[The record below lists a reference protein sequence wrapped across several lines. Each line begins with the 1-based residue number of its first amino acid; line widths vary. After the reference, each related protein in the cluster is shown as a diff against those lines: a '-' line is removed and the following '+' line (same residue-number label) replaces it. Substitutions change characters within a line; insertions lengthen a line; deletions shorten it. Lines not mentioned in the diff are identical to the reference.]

1 MKILLVEDDR
11 ELSNVITKALS
22 IDEYNV
28 DNAYDGIEALDF
40 LEISKYDLVIM
51 DIMMPR
57 LNGYETLKEIRRRK
71 NNIPVMMLT
80 AKSLVDDKV
89 LSLDAGAD
97 DYLTKPFQLKEL
109 LARIRALL
117 RRKGTTLQDYEYNDI
132 SLDQNTYEVK
142 CNGKSV
148 RLTSKEYQLL
158 ELFIR
163 NPKNYFSAD
172 DILLR
177 VWEYDSEVDVSVIW
191 VFISQIRKH
200 LQSIGSNTTIK
211 ASRGIGYHL
220 EVLDDKKAKN

>member
-11 ELSNVITKALS
+11 ELANVITKALS
-22 IDEYNV
+22 IDKYNV

-117 RRKGTTLQDYEYNDI
+117 RRKGTDLQDYEYNDI

-200 LQSIGSNTTIK
+200 LASIGSNTTIK

>member
-22 IDEYNV
+22 IDKYNV

-40 LEISKYDLVIM
+40 LEISKYDLIIM

-109 LARIRALL
+109 LARIRSLL
-117 RRKGTTLQDYEYNDI
+117 RRKGTDLQDYEYNDI

-200 LQSIGSNTTIK
+200 LASIGSNTTIK

>member
-22 IDEYNV
+22 IDKYNV

-40 LEISKYDLVIM
+40 LKISKYDLVIM

-117 RRKGTTLQDYEYNDI
+117 RRKGTDLQDYEYNDI

-142 CNGKSV
+142 CNDKSV

-200 LQSIGSNTTIK
+200 LASIGSNTTIK

>member
-11 ELSNVITKALS
+11 ELANVITKALS
-22 IDEYNV
+22 IDKYNV

-40 LEISKYDLVIM
+40 LEISKYDLIIM

-117 RRKGTTLQDYEYNDI
+117 RRKGTDLQDYEYNDI

-200 LQSIGSNTTIK
+200 LASIGSNTTIK

>member
-22 IDEYNV
+22 IDKYNV

-117 RRKGTTLQDYEYNDI
+117 RRKGTDLQDYEYNDI

-177 VWEYDSEVDVSVIW
+177 VWKYDSEVDVSVIW

-200 LQSIGSNTTIK
+200 LASIGSNTTIK

>member
-11 ELSNVITKALS
+11 ELSNVITKALVMQK
-22 IDEYNV
+22 YNV
-28 DNAYDGIEALDF
+28 DNAYDGIETLDF
-40 LEISKYDLVIM
+40 LEISQYDLIIM

-71 NNIPVMMLT
+71 NNVPIMMLT

-142 CNGKSV
+142 CNDKKV

-220 EVLDDKKAKN
+220 EVLDDKKIKN

>member
-22 IDEYNV
+22 IDKYNV

-40 LEISKYDLVIM
+40 LEISKYDLIIM

-117 RRKGTTLQDYEYNDI
+117 RRKGTDLQDYEYNDI

-200 LQSIGSNTTIK
+200 LASIGSNTTIK

>member
-22 IDEYNV
+22 IDKYNV

-57 LNGYETLKEIRRRK
+57 LNGYETLKEIRRRH

-117 RRKGTTLQDYEYNDI
+117 RRKGTDLQDYEYNDI

-200 LQSIGSNTTIK
+200 LASIGSNTTIK

>member
-22 IDEYNV
+22 IDKYNV

-40 LEISKYDLVIM
+40 LEISKYDLIIM

-117 RRKGTTLQDYEYNDI
+117 RRKGTDLQDYEYNDI

-200 LQSIGSNTTIK
+200 LASIGSNTTIK

-220 EVLDDKKAKN
+220 EVLDDKKA

>member
-22 IDEYNV
+22 IDKYNV

-57 LNGYETLKEIRRRK
+57 LSGYETLKEIRRRK

-117 RRKGTTLQDYEYNDI
+117 RRKGTDLQDYEYNDI

-200 LQSIGSNTTIK
+200 LASIGSNTTIK

>member
-1 MKILLVEDDR
+1 MRILVCDDEILIR
-11 ELSNVITKALS
+11 DLINDYCVNEGYECDLASDGQEAVELSK
-22 IDEYNV
+22 
-28 DNAYDGIEALDF
+28 
-40 LEISKYDLVIM
+40 KYDYDLIIM

-117 RRKGTTLQDYEYNDI
+117 RRKGTDLQDYEYNDI

-200 LQSIGSNTTIK
+200 LASIGSNTTIK

>member
-22 IDEYNV
+22 IDKYNV

-117 RRKGTTLQDYEYNDI
+117 RRKGTDLQDYEYNDI

-200 LQSIGSNTTIK
+200 LASIGSNTTIK

>member
-11 ELSNVITKALS
+11 ELANVITKALN
-22 IDEYNV
+22 IDKYNV
-28 DNAYDGIEALDF
+28 DNAYDGIEALDY

-71 NNIPVMMLT
+71 NNIPIMMLT

-117 RRKGTTLQDYEYNDI
+117 RRKDTSLQDYEFNDI

-142 CNGKSV
+142 CNGNKI

-200 LQSIGSNTTIK
+200 LQAIGSNTTIK

-220 EVLDDKKAKN
+220 EVLDDKKVKN

>member
-11 ELSNVITKALS
+11 ELSNVITKAL
-22 IDEYNV
+22 IIEKYNV

-40 LEISKYDLVIM
+40 LQLGQYDLIIM

-117 RRKGTTLQDYEYNDI
+117 RRKGTELQDYEFNDI
-132 SLDQNTYEVK
+132 SLDQNTYEIK
-142 CNGKSV
+142 CNGKKA

-163 NPKNYFSAD
+163 NPKNFFSAD

-200 LQSIGSNTTIK
+200 LLSIGSNTTIK

-220 EVLDDKKAKN
+220 EVLDDKKVKN